1 MARRRKVPSDLPADD
16 WRQRCTS
23 GTFPYP
29 VPRTLMAFSTDTRTI
44 QPGDTYV
51 AIVGETHDGHAF
63 VGDAVEKG
71 AAAVVVERDPGPLAE
86 GVDVVQ
92 TESSVGYLVERA
104 SERVRQL
111 ALPTVAITGSVG
123 KTTTRTA
130 VGAVLR
136 QAFRVQTSEGN
147 KNTPLGLSLTLLNA
161 DLTPETVLVLE
172 MGARLAGDIRELCA
186 AFPPTVGVVTN
197 VRGVHLETLGSID
210 GVEREKSE
218 IVRALTAGGTAVL
231 NGDDPRTRRM
241 ADVTPAQILTYGT
254 GADCDVRPEHVTATL
269 PILGDHAVYTA
280 LVATAVGRAFGM
292 DADAVTRGLEA
303 MEPEPGRLRRLPGRA
318 GSVLIDDTYNASPD
332 AAVSALGV
340 LAAQPAEHRTAI
352 LGDMLELGDTEVEQH
367 ADVLRAA
374 LDRAD
379 RVVAVGPIMA
389 RAADAVVAAGLPS
402 DDRQRLATLS
412 SSAELAAQ
420 AEALLSPRPG
430 VVFLVK
436 GSQGTRM
443 ERVSEALL
451 SPDLDPADVLP
462 RQSPQWKAIA

>member
-1 MARRRKVPSDLPADD
+1 
-16 WRQRCTS
+16 
-23 GTFPYP
+23 
-29 VPRTLMAFSTDTRTI
+29 MAFSTDTRTI
-44 QPGDTYV
+44 KPGDTYV

-63 VGDAVEKG
+63 VADAVEKG
-71 AAAVVVERDPGPLAE
+71 AAAVVVERDPGPLTGAVPGGVAE
-86 GVDVVQ
+86 GVEVVRV
-92 TESSVGYLVERA
+92 ESSVGYLVERA
-104 SERVRQL
+104 SKRVRQL
-111 ALPTVAITGSVG
+111 GLPTVAITGSVG

-136 QAFRVQTSEGN
+136 QAFRVRTSEGN

-161 DLTPETVLVLE
+161 DLTSETVLVLE
-172 MGARLAGDIRELCA
+172 MGARLAGDIKELCA

-197 VRGVHLETLGSID
+197 VRGVHLETLGSLD

-218 IVRALTAGGTAVL
+218 VVRALSASGTAVL
-231 NGDDPRTRRM
+231 NGDDPRARRM
-241 ADVTPAQILTYGT
+241 AEVTPAQAVTYGT
-254 GADCDVRPEHVTATL
+254 GPDCDVRPEHVTATL

-292 DADAVTRGLEA
+292 EPDAVTRGLEA

-332 AAVSALGV
+332 ATVSALGV
-340 LAAQPAEHRTAI
+340 LAAQPAEHRTAV
-352 LGDMLELGDTEVEQH
+352 LGDMLELGETEVQQH

-374 LDRAD
+374 LQRAD
-379 RVVAVGPIMA
+379 HVVAVGPVMA
-389 RAADAVVAAGLPS
+389 RAAEALASDGLP
-402 DDRQRLATLS
+402 DADRQRLATLS
-412 SSAELAAQ
+412 SAAEVAAQ
-420 AEALLSPRPG
+420 TEALLSPRPG

-436 GSQGTRM
+436 GSQGMRM

-451 SPDLDPADVLP
+451 AGTTDPADVLP